1 MEENDE
7 RTIIVEEY
15 DDSNETKGV
24 NIVKPLLAVVGLAA
38 AGIGGFIF
46 YKKRKKSKYAE
57 LTDEDVREIARRDED
72 EENE

>member
-7 RTIIVEEY
+7 RTVIVEEY

-46 YKKRKKSKYAE
+46 YKKRKKSKYVE
-57 LTDEDVREIARRDED
+57 LTDEDVREIARNDED

>member
-24 NIVKPLLAVVGLAA
+24 SILKPLLAVVGLAA

-57 LTDEDVREIARRDED
+57 LTDEDVREIARSDED

>member
-46 YKKRKKSKYAE
+46 YKKRKKF
-57 LTDEDVREIARRDED
+57 TR
-72 EENE
+72 

>member
-57 LTDEDVREIARRDED
+57 LTDEDVREIARNDED

>member
-24 NIVKPLLAVVGLAA
+24 SIVKPLLAVVGLAA

-72 EENE
+72 EGNE

>member
-24 NIVKPLLAVVGLAA
+24 SILKPLLAVAGLAV

-57 LTDEDVREIARRDED
+57 LTDEDVREIARNDED
-72 EENE
+72 EGNE

>member
-24 NIVKPLLAVVGLAA
+24 SIVKPLLAVVGLAA

>member
-7 RTIIVEEY
+7 RTVIVEEY

-24 NIVKPLLAVVGLAA
+24 SIVKPLLAVVGLAA

-57 LTDEDVREIARRDED
+57 LTDEDVREIARSDED